1 MKKILILTAGF
12 GEGHNAAAR
21 GLRDA
26 FQQIAPDQAE
36 VEMRDLFAETYGQF
50 NEWTRRFYLEL
61 INRAPRAWS
70 RFYRWLD
77 ARKSFGGDLRIF
89 SALQKTL
96 AQHLAR
102 FRPDVVVSVYPVY
115 PHLLDAILGRESAP
129 DGAKRIVVVTDSITV
144 NSIWFRCSADMF
156 LVPNE
161 ATEKVLRA
169 AGVSAELIKVFG
181 FPVNPK
187 FAEGSY
193 LSAPVSPA
201 RPRVLY
207 MINAGKSTAPALV
220 RRLVELDEID
230 LTVTVGRDKKL
241 RTVVEGVQ
249 RDSGRSFE
257 IVGWCND
264 LPGLLQSH
272 HLLIS
277 KAGGATVQETIA
289 AGVPMIINQVVP
301 GQEEGNAQLIAE
313 THSGAVVSSPE
324 SVMTEVRRAF
334 ANDAKVWREWATNIR
349 SLSKPSAS
357 LDIARFLLGCGDD
370 QRAGS
375 VTSAPDINS

>member
-26 FQQIAPDQAE
+26 FAQIGADQAE

-50 NEWTRRFYLEL
+50 NEWTRRFYLGL

-77 ARKSFGGDLRIF
+77 VRKGFGKLQVF

-96 AQHLAR
+96 AQQLAR

-115 PHLLDAILGRESAP
+115 SHLLDAILGRDTAA
-129 DGAKRIVVVTDSITV
+129 GACRRIVIVTDSITV
-144 NSIWFRCSADMF
+144 NGIWFRCSADYF

-161 ATEKVLRA
+161 ATANVLRER
-169 AGVSAELIKVFG
+169 GVRPELIKTFG

-193 LSAPVSPA
+193 LSAPEAPA

-207 MINAGKSTAPALV
+207 MINAGKATAPALV

-230 LTVTVGRDKKL
+230 LTVTVGRDEKL
-241 RTVVEGVQ
+241 RAAVEGVR
-249 RDSGRSFE
+249 RDSGRDFE

-301 GQEEGNAQLIAE
+301 GQEEGNAQLIADS
-313 THSGAVVSSPE
+313 HSGAVVSSPE
-324 SVMTEVRRAF
+324 AVVSEMQRVF
-334 ANDAKVWREWATNIR
+334 ADDAKVWREWATNIR
-349 SLSKPSAS
+349 ALSKPAAS
-357 LDIARFLLGCGDD
+357 LDIARFLL
-370 QRAGS
+370 
-375 VTSAPDINS
+375 VL